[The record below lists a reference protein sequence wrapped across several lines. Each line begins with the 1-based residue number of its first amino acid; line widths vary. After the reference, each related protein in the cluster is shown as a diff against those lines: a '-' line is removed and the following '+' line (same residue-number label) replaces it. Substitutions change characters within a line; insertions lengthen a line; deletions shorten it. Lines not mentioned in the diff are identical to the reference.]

1 MCDGFTIS
9 FSIYTSPSPKHGHS
23 FRFGRRKSLL
33 QLRFRPRLT
42 YSATSASGGSF
53 YKHRISDL
61 RSCSFRVAEVQNTPV
76 RSRNYRNSA
85 SFHQLAC
92 GRLISHTVDN
102 LIVRTYKYKSA
113 RFAQTGKNHCFPIE
127 NQNRGEWHHTRYSR
141 QRIEYS
147 AY

>member
-1 MCDGFTIS
+1 MDDVSEIIS
-9 FSIYTSPSPKHGHS
+9 ENLKFYVRRIYNKLFDIYIAIPEACHS

-61 RSCSFRVAEVQNTPV
+61 RSCSFRVAEVQNAPV

-113 RFAQTGKNHCFPIE
+113 RFAQTGKITVF
-127 NQNRGEWHHTRYSR
+127 R
-141 QRIEYS
+141 
-147 AY
+147 